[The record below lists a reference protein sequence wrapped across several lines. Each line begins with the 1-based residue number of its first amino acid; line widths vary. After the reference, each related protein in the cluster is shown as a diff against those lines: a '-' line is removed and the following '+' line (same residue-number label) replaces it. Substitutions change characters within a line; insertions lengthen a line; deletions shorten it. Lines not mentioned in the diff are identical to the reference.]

1 MGSVTTM
8 RITDKK
14 QLVKLVSF
22 LTMCDGSVYRNRD
35 KGNCIFSFSQ
45 TEDHYDLIEYVKN
58 VIENITS
65 TKVLLEKRESP
76 RKNIYKLYTPVH
88 PFFNDMR
95 DRIYVDNYKSV
106 DIHSLKLLDFEALAI
121 MYMCDGC
128 LGETKRPD
136 GKYSYSTTINMCR
149 LSYGDQLLLKKTI
162 KENLDIEFNVVK
174 TGRNYYTLRLRSK
187 DSEKFFNGIR
197 PYVLPSFEYKMKLE
211 RLTPEKDG
219 DIV

>member
-22 LTMCDGSVYRNRD
+22 LTMCDGSVYRNRQV
-35 KGNCIFSFSQ
+35 GNCIFSFSQ
-45 TEDHYDLIEYVKN
+45 TEDHLDFVEYVQG

-65 TKVLLEKRESP
+65 TKILHEKRDHP
-76 RKNIYKLYTPVH
+76 KKNMLKLYTPVH

-95 DRIYVDNYKSV
+95 NRIYVDNYKSV
-106 DIHSLKLLDFEALAI
+106 DVHALKMLDFEALAI

-128 LGETKRPD
+128 LGKTKSKH
-136 GKYSYSTTINMCR
+136 GKDSYTTTISMCR

-174 TGRNYYTLRLRSK
+174 TGNSYYTLRLRSK
-187 DSEKFFNGIR
+187 DSDKFFNGIR
-197 PYVLPSFEYKMKLE
+197 PYILPSFQYKMKLE
-211 RLTPEKDG
+211 RLTPEEGG